1 MIHVYRVFGHT
12 ACRARKIASAWHVSP
27 IADSLSR
34 QTEAGGESSSEVET
48 DMRLQRIPTEGGA
61 ILYDPSRLAHP
72 NDRNFDPVAL
82 ARGGHVESAAR
93 GRGASFRV
101 EGSDPQQPA
110 SYLRQYRRGGLFG
123 AVLFDRYLWLGEWRT
138 RAFRELTL
146 LAEMETLGL
155 PAARGVAA
163 RYQRSGLI
171 YRAQLLTVAIEGA
184 RPLSNIWPELDPAAW
199 QDIGATVR
207 RFHEAG
213 IRHADLNAHNIL
225 IGEDGEVH
233 LIDFDR
239 GARVAPGRWR
249 ARNLA
254 RLARSLAKLSGP
266 TVESVQWRA
275 LLKGYARPLAAP
287 PR

>member
-1 MIHVYRVFGHT
+1 
-12 ACRARKIASAWHVSP
+12 
-27 IADSLSR
+27 
-34 QTEAGGESSSEVET
+34 
-48 DMRLQRIPTEGGA
+48 MRLQRIPTEGGA

-72 NDRNFDPVAL
+72 DDRDFDPVAL
-82 ARGGHVESAAR
+82 ANAGHVESAAR

-101 EGSDPQQPA
+101 QGSDPGRSA
-110 SYLRQYRRGGLFG
+110 CYLRQYRRGGLFG
-123 AVLFDRYLWLGEWRT
+123 AVLFDRYLWLGEQRT
-138 RAFRELTL
+138 RAFRELAL
-146 LAEMETLGL
+146 LSEMEALGL

-163 RYQRSGLI
+163 RYRRSGLI
-171 YRAQLLTVAIEGA
+171 YRAELLTVAIEGA
-184 RPLSNIWPELDPAAW
+184 RPLSSVWQELDAATW
-199 QDIGATVR
+199 QRIGATVR

-225 IGEDGEVH
+225 VDQGGGVH

-254 RLARSLAKLSGP
+254 RLARSLTKVAGS
-266 TVESVQWRA
+266 TVESAEWRA
-275 LLKGYARPLAAP
+275 LLEGYALPLAAP